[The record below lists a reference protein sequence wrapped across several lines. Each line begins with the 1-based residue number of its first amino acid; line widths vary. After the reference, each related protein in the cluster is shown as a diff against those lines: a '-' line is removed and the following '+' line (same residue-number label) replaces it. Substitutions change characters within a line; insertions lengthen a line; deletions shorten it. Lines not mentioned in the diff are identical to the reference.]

1 LRTRGCRS
9 AEESVAA
16 ADNEITYSANL
27 KLCDELMEGFEL
39 LNQTGTVQIGQR
51 FETVAARAQVT
62 W

>member
-1 LRTRGCRS
+1 MSPSRLADSRLS
-9 AEESVAA
+9 KLAEESVAA

-39 LNQTGTVQIGQR
+39 L
-51 FETVAARAQVT
+51 AQAT